1 MKCPNCWR
9 EMSKYYARR
18 FGVCKVCLEGEEN
31 VKEKSNNS

>member
-18 FGVCKVCLEGEEN
+18 FGVCKVCLEGEE
-31 VKEKSNNS
+31 E